1 MLSIHSRFLKNS
13 SFLLVLVLLIV
24 SCKKEK
30 YQKIVK
36 QDAIYQNSAFVGTE
50 TCKSCHQQEFSEW
63 QNSHHDLAMQLADS
77 TTILGDFD
85 NTVFISKGITYSF
98 FKKEGDFYVNTE
110 GEGGKYQDY
119 KITNTFGVKP
129 LQQYLIDFPDGK
141 KQCLLVAW
149 DVKQQKWYDLQPNLK
164 AHHDEW
170 MHWTGGS
177 MTWNK
182 MCADCHSTNLQ
193 KKYDTTTEKYNTTFS
208 IINVSCEAC
217 HGPSST
223 HVEYYENEEKYKDT
237 NPPKLYMD
245 ASMNS
250 KELVQK
256 CARCHSRRSQ
266 LTEYFDY
273 KGHFLDHY
281 NPSKMI
287 DPVYELDGQIKD
299 EDYVYGS
306 FVQSKMYH
314 NGVSCKDC
322 HDVHSLKLKQK
333 GNALCLSCHEPK
345 YDTYSHHFHKQNTEA
360 SQCINC
366 HMTGKTYMGND
377 FRRDHSFRV
386 PRPDQTLTYGTPNAC
401 NTCHTDK
408 TAKWASNFI
417 KSKYGEKRPEHYSD
431 NLLAGY
437 HGDNEAFYKVFS
449 KTNNPEIIRATAL
462 NQYGN
467 QSLSEEEINRLIAFV
482 NDSSA
487 LVRNETVLT
496 LGKLNQLDIS
506 ESIES
511 LLLDSVRLVR
521 ISAARYLNM
530 KNSEALENDSYKTA
544 QKEYQNE
551 LKVNADFASGQHQIA
566 LYNQVK
572 GNTDK
577 AIEAYKKA
585 LKIDNY
591 YNRSRMNL
599 ALLEYNRGNIK
610 LAEELYLKITQ
621 QEPEYSYPYFMLG
634 LLYNESVKPEK
645 SLEYLAKACDN
656 KQPILPRAFYNYG
669 LKLQEKGLYKKS
681 IGVLNKALK
690 TVPFDESLLYVKL
703 LGQMKM
709 NQTEDAYDTCVL
721 LLKISPDNVNYKEIL
736 ESLKAH

>member
-1 MLSIHSRFLKNS
+1 MLNIYANFLRRNI
-13 SFLLVLVLLIV
+13 LLLLLILLIV
-24 SCKKEK
+24 SCKNEK

-36 QDAIYQNSAFVGTE
+36 QDALYQNSAFIGTE

-85 NTVFISKGITYSF
+85 NATFKNKGINYSF
-98 FKKEGDFYVNTE
+98 FKKGSDFYVNTE
-110 GEGGKYQDY
+110 GAGGKYQDY
-119 KITNTFGVKP
+119 KIAYTFGVTP
-129 LQQYLIDFPDGK
+129 LQQYLIEFPDGK
-141 KQCLLVAW
+141 YQCLLAAW
-149 DVKQQKWYDLQPNLK
+149 DAKQQKWYDLQPNLK
-164 AHHDEW
+164 VHHDEW

-177 MTWNK
+177 MTWNN

-193 KKYDTTTEKYNTTFS
+193 KKYDATTGKYNTTYS

-223 HVEYYENEEKYKDT
+223 HIEYYENEEKYKDI

-322 HDVHSLKLKQK
+322 HDVHSLKLKK
-333 GNALCLSCHEPK
+333 EGNALCLSCHEPK

-467 QSLSEEEINRLIAFV
+467 QSLSEEEINRLIALV

-496 LGKLNQLDIS
+496 LGKLNQLDLS
-506 ESIES
+506 ETIEP

-530 KNSEALENDSYKTA
+530 KNSEVLENDSFKTA
-544 QKEYQNE
+544 QKEYLNE
-551 LKVNADFASGQHQIA
+551 LKVNTDFASGQHQIA
-566 LYNQVK
+566 LYNQAK

-599 ALLEYNRGNIK
+599 ALLEYNRGNIQ

-634 LLYNESVKPEK
+634 LLYNESGKPEK

-681 IGVLNKALK
+681 IEVLNKALK

-721 LLKISPDNVNYKEIL
+721 LLKISPDNNNYKEIL
-736 ESLKAH
+736 ETLKAY

>member
-1 MLSIHSRFLKNS
+1 MLNIYANFIKINSFWLFLI
-13 SFLLVLVLLIV
+13 LLIV
-24 SCKKEK
+24 SCKDDK

-36 QDAIYQNSAFVGTE
+36 QEAIHEKSAFIGSE

-77 TTILGDFD
+77 TTVLGDFN
-85 NTVFISKGITYSF
+85 NTVFKSKGINYRF
-98 FKKEGDFYVNTE
+98 FKKAGKYYVNTE
-110 GEGGKYQDY
+110 GEGGEYQDY
-119 KITNTFGVKP
+119 KIANTFGVTP
-129 LQQYLIDFPDGK
+129 LQQYLIDFPNGK

-149 DVKQQKWYDLQPNLK
+149 DAKKEKWYDLQPNLK
-164 AHHDEW
+164 VHHEEW

-177 MTWNK
+177 MTWNN

-208 IINVSCEAC
+208 NINVSCEAC

-223 HVEYYENEEKYKDT
+223 HVDYYKNEDNNKGV

-281 NPSKMI
+281 NPSKIM

-322 HDVHSLKLKQK
+322 HDSHSLKLKK
-333 GNALCLSCHEPK
+333 EGNALCLSCHEPT
-345 YDTYSHHFHKQNTEA
+345 YDTASHHFHKQNTEA

-386 PRPDQTLTYGTPNAC
+386 PRPDQTITYGTPNAC
-401 NTCHTDK
+401 SGCHTDK
-408 TAKWASNFI
+408 TAEWASNAI
-417 KSKYGEKRPEHYSD
+417 KSNYGDKRPEHYSEF
-431 NLLAGY
+431 LLAGY
-437 HGDNEAFYKVFS
+437 HGDNESFYKVFS
-449 KTNNPEIIRATAL
+449 KNSNPEIIRATAL

-467 QSLSEEEINRLIAFV
+467 QPLSEDEINRLISFV

-496 LGKLNQLDIS
+496 LGKLNQLDFS
-506 ESIES
+506 KTIEP

-521 ISAARYLNM
+521 ISAARYFNM
-530 KNSEALENDSYKTA
+530 KNSEVLKNKAYKIT
-544 QKEYQNE
+544 QKEYLNE
-551 LKVNADFASGQHQIA
+551 LKTNADFASGQHQIA
-566 LYNQVK
+566 LYHQAK
-572 GNTDK
+572 GNVDK
-577 AIEAYKKA
+577 AIEAYNNA
-585 LKIDNY
+585 IKIDNY
-591 YNRSRMNL
+591 YNTSRMNL
-599 ALLEYNRGNIK
+599 ALLEYNRGNIQ
-610 LAEELYLKITQ
+610 LAEALYLKITQ

-669 LKLQEKGLYKKS
+669 LKLQEKDLYEKS
-681 IGVLNKALK
+681 IVVINKALK
-690 TVPFDESLLYVKL
+690 TVPYDEGLLYIKL
-703 LGQMKM
+703 LGQINT
-709 NQTEDAYDTCVL
+709 NQTKEAYNTCSL
-721 LLKISPDNVNYKEIL
+721 LLKISPNNTNYKKIL
-736 ESLKAH
+736 ENLN

>member
-1 MLSIHSRFLKNS
+1 MLNIHSTFLKNY
-13 SFLLVLVLLIV
+13 SFLLLCGLLII
-24 SCKKEK
+24 SCKNEK
-30 YQKIVK
+30 YQKIKK
-36 QDAIYQNSAFVGTE
+36 QEIIHEKSAFVGSE

-77 TTILGDFD
+77 TTILGNFN
-85 NTVFISKGITYSF
+85 NTVFKSRGINYRF
-98 FKKEGDFYVNTE
+98 FKKEDGFYVNTE
-110 GEGGKYQDY
+110 GEGGKYQDFKVAY
-119 KITNTFGVKP
+119 TFGITP
-129 LQQYLIDFPDGK
+129 LQQYLIKFSDGK
-141 KQCLLVAW
+141 YQCLLTAW
-149 DVKQQKWYDLQPNLK
+149 DAKQQKWYDLQPNLK

-177 MTWNK
+177 MTWNN

-193 KKYDTTTEKYNTTFS
+193 KKYDITTEIYNTTFS
-208 IINVSCEAC
+208 SIDVSCEAC

-223 HVEYYENEEKYKDT
+223 HVDYYENEDNPKGG
-237 NPPKLYMD
+237 NPPKLYMNT
-245 ASMNS
+245 SMNS

-281 NPSKMI
+281 NPSQMI

-322 HDVHSLKLKQK
+322 HNVHSLKLKKK
-333 GNALCLSCHEPK
+333 GNALCLSCHEPE
-345 YDTYSHHFHKQNTEA
+345 YDTNSHHFHQQNTEA
-360 SQCINC
+360 SQCVNC

-386 PRPDQTLTYGTPNAC
+386 PRPDQTITYNTPNAC
-401 NTCHTDK
+401 NGCHTDK
-408 TAKWASNFI
+408 SARWASNFI
-417 KSKYGEKRPEHYSD
+417 KSAYGEKRPEHYSEF
-431 NLLAGY
+431 LLAGY
-437 HGDNEAFYKVFS
+437 HGDIDAFYKVFS
-449 KTNNPEIIRATAL
+449 KNSNPEIIRATAL

-467 QSLSEEEINRLIAFV
+467 HPLSEEEINRLIAFV
-482 NDSSA
+482 KDSSA

-496 LGKLNQLDIS
+496 LSKLNRHDLS
-506 ESIES
+506 NTIEP

-521 ISAARYLNM
+521 VSAARYFNI
-530 KNSEALENDSYKTA
+530 KNSDILKKDNYKAA
-544 QKEYQNE
+544 QKEYFNE

-566 LYNQVK
+566 LNHQAK
-572 GNTDK
+572 GNIDK
-577 AIEAYKKA
+577 AIEAYNKA

-591 YNRSRMNL
+591 YNMSRINL
-599 ALLEYNRGNIK
+599 ALLEYNRGNIQ
-610 LAEELYLKITQ
+610 LAETLYLKITK

-634 LLYNESVKPEK
+634 LLYNESGNSNK
-645 SLEYLAKACDN
+645 SLKYLSLACDN
-656 KQPILPRAFYNYG
+656 QPILPRAFYNYG
-669 LKLQEKGLYKKS
+669 LKLQEKGMYKKS
-681 IGVLNKALK
+681 IIVIDKALK
-690 TVPFDESLLYVKL
+690 TVPYDEGLLYIKL
-703 LGQMKM
+703 LGQINT
-709 NQTEDAYDTCVL
+709 NQNKEAYRTCIL

-736 ESLKAH
+736 ASLSSN

>member
-1 MLSIHSRFLKNS
+1 MLNIYSSFFKDY
-13 SFLLVLVLLIV
+13 SFLLVFVLLLV
-24 SCKKEK
+24 SCREEK

-36 QDAIYQNSAFVGTE
+36 QETIFEESAFVGTK
-50 TCKSCHQQEFSEW
+50 TCKSCHQQEFDEW
-63 QNSHHDLAMQLADS
+63 QNSHHDLAMQIADS
-77 TTILGDFD
+77 TTILGDFN
-85 NTVFISKGITYSF
+85 NTTFKNKGINYSF
-98 FKKEGDFYVNTE
+98 FKKENDFYVNTE

-119 KITNTFGVKP
+119 KVAYTFGVTP
-129 LQQYLIDFPDGK
+129 LQQYLIEFPDGK
-141 KQCLLVAW
+141 YQCLLAAW
-149 DVKQQKWYDLQPNLK
+149 DAKEKKWYDLQPNLK
-164 AHHDEW
+164 VHHEEW

-177 MTWNK
+177 MTWNT

-193 KKYDTTTEKYNTTFS
+193 KKYDAITGNYNTTFS

-223 HVEYYENEEKYKDT
+223 HVDYYKNEDNDKGI

-245 ASMNS
+245 TSMHS

-266 LTEYFDY
+266 ITEYFDY

-287 DPVYELDGQIKD
+287 DPVYELDGQIND

-322 HDVHSLKLKQK
+322 HNVHSLKLKQK

-345 YDTYSHHFHKQNTEA
+345 YDTNSHHFHQQDTEA

-366 HMTGKTYMGND
+366 HMAGKTYMGND

-386 PRPDQTLTYGTPNAC
+386 PRPDQTITYGTPNAC
-401 NTCHTDK
+401 NGCHTDK
-408 TAKWASNFI
+408 SAQWANDFV
-417 KSKYGEKRPEHYSD
+417 KSTYGEKRPEHFSD
-431 NLLAGY
+431 DLLAGY
-437 HGDNEAFYKVFS
+437 HGNQDAFYKVFS
-449 KTNNPEIIRATAL
+449 KHSNPEIIRATAIS
-462 NQYGN
+462 QYGN
-467 QSLSEEEINRLIAFV
+467 QPLSEEAINKILTFV

-496 LGKLNQLDIS
+496 LGKLNQLDLS
-506 ESIES
+506 KTIEP

-530 KNSEALENDSYKTA
+530 KNSNLLENDSYKTT
-544 QKEYQNE
+544 QKEYLNE

-572 GNTDK
+572 GNVDK
-577 AIEAYKKA
+577 AIEAYNKA

-591 YNRSRMNL
+591 YNMSRINL
-599 ALLEYNRGNIK
+599 ALLEYNRGNIQ
-610 LAEELYLKITQ
+610 LAETLYLKITQ
-621 QEPEYSYPYFMLG
+621 QESEYSYPYFMLG
-634 LLYNESVKPEK
+634 LLYNESGKPEK

-669 LKLQEKGLYKKS
+669 LKLQEKGLYKES
-681 IGVLNKALK
+681 IDVIDRALK
-690 TVPFDESLLYVKL
+690 TVPYDENLLYAKL
-703 LGQMKM
+703 LGLIKT
-709 NQTEDAYDTCVL
+709 NQTKNASDTCVL
-721 LLKISPDNVNYKEIL
+721 LLQISPGNTTYLGIL
-736 ESLKAH
+736 EDLKIN